1 MIISKN
7 IRALRSAYNL
17 TQRELAEIASVT
29 ENAVSKWEN
38 GYAAPRL
45 GAVEKITS
53 HFGLSTSALLESFE
67 IQNGG
72 GGSDPSRSSKETLSS
87 SNLAYIPFRQSG
99 LSGLKAI
106 DQTET
111 EPCNKVPVPSFLVEC
126 FPDCFVLKND
136 SDDMDRS
143 IPRDCLIVVTP
154 DTKPE
159 NGSIVLVSIDQGPLL
174 IRRLLR
180 TNQTIVLSAESSA
193 LKCNDLVF
201 PTDSHK
207 KISFVG
213 RIIWFQP
220 ERIL

>member
-72 GGSDPSRSSKETLSS
+72 GGDR
-87 SNLAYIPFRQSG
+87 IPHDHPKKPCLLLTWLTFHSG
-99 LSGLKAI
+99 KAGY
-106 DQTET
+106 
-111 EPCNKVPVPSFLVEC
+111 
-126 FPDCFVLKND
+126 PD
-136 SDDMDRS
+136 
-143 IPRDCLIVVTP
+143 
-154 DTKPE
+154 
-159 NGSIVLVSIDQGPLL
+159 
-174 IRRLLR
+174 
-180 TNQTIVLSAESSA
+180 
-193 LKCNDLVF
+193 
-201 PTDSHK
+201 
-207 KISFVG
+207 
-213 RIIWFQP
+213 
-220 ERIL
+220 